1 MSTLNFK
8 NAVDDY
14 RLLKNRL
21 YPDKAA
27 LKLVGDRYRL
37 SAVERN
43 CLLRGVVAG
52 EPARARR
59 AKLAGEDAV
68 SGSDLGI
75 DWFNV
80 LITLESY
87 LKGGVLFLGDDG
99 LLRDSSSVHGSYRP
113 GPQTERAIGLILE
126 TVALLRPRRVDV
138 FFDSP
143 ISHSKKMRDD
153 LERRLLAGAFPFSF
167 CLSLEASADYALKA
181 YRGIVASSDSIVA
194 DGSRVVV
201 DLPRI
206 ALERAFGFH
215 PLALDDLE
223 P

>member
-8 NAVDDY
+8 NAVTDY

-37 SAVERN
+37 SSVARN
-43 CLLRGVVAG
+43 CLLRGIVA
-52 EPARARR
+52 ETPALARR
-59 AKLAGEDAV
+59 LKIIGGRDIAEN
-68 SGSDLGI
+68 DLGI

-87 LKGGVLFLGDDG
+87 LKGGVLFLADDG
-99 LLRDSSSVHGSYRP
+99 LLRDSAAVHGSYRP
-113 GPQTERAIGLILE
+113 GPPTERAIALICDWL
-126 TVALLRPRRVDV
+126 ARLSPRRVDI

-153 LERRLLAGAFPFSF
+153 LEQRLLAGNPAFTFS
-167 CLSLEASADYALKA
+167 LALAASADYALKG
-181 YRGIVASSDSIVA
+181 YPGIVASSDS
-194 DGSRVVV
+194 VVIDACRAV
-201 DLPRI
+201 LDLPRHI
-206 ALERAFGFH
+206 LEQAFSYR
-215 PLALDDLE
+215 PLSLDELDV
-223 P
+223 